1 MIRFRHVTKEL
12 FSSVTPFLLGKSA
25 SGAIARLH
33 MDWLLLCESRLDRNQ
48 PRSSELLLDAER
60 EDVVLSLRFI
70 VNYRARPDDRR
81 VT

>member
-33 MDWLLLCESRLDRNQ
+33 ADWLLLCESRLDRNQ